1 MVDAVVEFCSMQTR
15 HNNWQSEMMLLP
27 SIEDRIPRDY
37 YLRRMKDVLDLS
49 FVHDMVRPLY
59 CQDNGRPSIDPEVI
73 IRLFLLQA
81 ITGIASVRQLLR
93 EADLHLGYRW
103 FIGYGASEAL
113 PDHSSLSRAL
123 SRFGDGVFNEIF
135 ERSIAQC
142 RTSGLIDG
150 RVLHIDATT
159 IRADLDRDRVDKPNS
174 PDPDARFGRFPD
186 GTKQPGFK
194 QQTVVDDK
202 SRVILA
208 IDVLPA
214 NAAEGS
220 NATGAL
226 DKAAKRLEEPPEAM
240 CADSAYASG
249 ENRAECEAR
258 GVRLVSPPRRARNHH
273 SNEYFTIERFTYDE
287 LRDMFICP
295 AGKFL
300 KKAGRGGSKPDR
312 WKYRAS
318 QKDCGSCPLK
328 SECTKA
334 PQRCVNVSGHHAA
347 LVRLRED
354 SQSSEF
360 QVLYRRRAPVIEG
373 LFAEAKQW
381 HGLARATR
389 RGLSK
394 VRVQCLLVASVLNL
408 KRLASV
414 IGSLANGMQVA
425 VVKLSLLH
433 SILRVFRRLFAATQ
447 RCLTFPSMPEPE
459 SI

>member
-1 MVDAVVEFCSMQTR
+1 MVDVEFRSMQTR
-15 HNNWQSEMMLLP
+15 HNDWQSEMMLLP
-27 SIEDRIPRDY
+27 SIEDKIPHDY
-37 YLRRMKDVLDLS
+37 YLRRIKEVLDLG
-49 FVHDMVRPLY
+49 FVHEMVRSLY

-93 EADLHLGYRW
+93 ESDLHLGYRW
-103 FIGYGASEAL
+103 FIGYGANEAL

-123 SRFGDGVFNEIF
+123 SRFGDEVFNEIF
-135 ERSIAQC
+135 EQSIAQC
-142 RTSGLIDG
+142 KASGLVEG
-150 RVLHIDATT
+150 RVLHLDATT
-159 IRADLDRDRVDKPNS
+159 IRADLDRDKVDKPNS
-174 PDPDARFGRFPD
+174 SDPDARFGRFPN

-214 NAAEGS
+214 NVAEGS
-220 NATGAL
+220 NVTDVLDEATGRL
-226 DKAAKRLEEPPEAM
+226 DECPEVV

-249 ENRAECEAR
+249 ENRAQCEAR

-273 SNEYFTIERFTYDE
+273 SDEYYTIERFTYDE

-295 AGKFL
+295 VGNLL
-300 KKAGRGGSKPDR
+300 KRAGRGGSKPNR

-318 QKDCGSCPLK
+318 AKDCGSCPLK

-334 PQRCVNVSGHHAA
+334 PQRCVNVSSNHAS

-354 SQSSEF
+354 SQSKDF
-360 QVLYRRRAPVIEG
+360 QDLYRRRSPVIEG
-373 LFAEAKQW
+373 VFAEAKQW

-394 VRVQCLLVASVLNL
+394 MRVQCLLVASVLNL
-408 KRLASV
+408 KRLASA
-414 IGSLANGMQVA
+414 IRLLGGGLHPSEMDI
-425 VVKLSLLH
+425 SLLH
-433 SILRVFRRLFAATQ
+433 RVLRAFRGLFADTQGCLATQ
-447 RCLTFPSMPEPE
+447 
-459 SI
+459 